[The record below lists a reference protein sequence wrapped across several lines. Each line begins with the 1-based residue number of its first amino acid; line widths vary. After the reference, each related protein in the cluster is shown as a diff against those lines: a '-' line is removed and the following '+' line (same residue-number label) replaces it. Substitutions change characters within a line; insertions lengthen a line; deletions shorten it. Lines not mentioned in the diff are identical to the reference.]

1 VSPLSESFDS
11 SHAMLLYRLLI
22 LLLLPVAIGR
32 LLIRSFGEPAY
43 RRHLDERFGKVR
55 STQNVDVWLHA
66 VSAGETIAAEPL
78 VRALL
83 ARSLTVF
90 LTVSTPA
97 GREAA
102 QRLYGNK
109 VRMAYSPYDTW
120 LCVSFFLSRVRPRL
134 ALFMETE
141 IWPGWLASLQQRGIP
156 AALINGRLSDKSYQ
170 RYARIRGLIKPALL
184 RFALI
189 GCQSSAHR
197 ERFLALGATPQQV
210 QALGSIKFDASLPDD
225 LPVRI
230 QEKQSTLGAAPL
242 FLAASTH
249 PGEDAQ
255 CLEAFKILRQ
265 SFESLRLVLA
275 PRHVTR
281 AQSLLEEAQAAGW
294 RACSTSDP
302 CLDQEVDVFVLD
314 EMGQLLTWYGLASL
328 TFVGG
333 SLVPHGGHNF
343 MEAALVGCPILVGP
357 SLYNFESMADAFL
370 TERAMIQVSGSQSLA
385 SEASKVLSE
394 PDRAEVLRRKALA
407 MVRQETGALERTL
420 RALQEKGL
428 LGPTEQDQ

>member
-1 VSPLSESFDS
+1 
-11 SHAMLLYRLLI
+11 MLLYRLLI

-32 LLIRSFGEPAY
+32 LLIRSLAEPAY
-43 RRHLDERFGKVR
+43 RRHLGERFGRVQ
-55 STQNVDVWLHA
+55 STQKVDVWLHA

-78 VRALL
+78 VRALH
-83 ARSLTVF
+83 AQGLTIF

-120 LCVSFFLSRVRPRL
+120 VCVATFLSQVRPRL

-141 IWPGWLASLQQRGIP
+141 IWPGWLESLQQRRVP

-189 GCQSSAHR
+189 GCQSPAHR
-197 ERFLALGATPQQV
+197 ERFLALGANSQQV
-210 QALGSIKFDASLPDD
+210 QTLGSIKFDASLPED

-230 QEKQSTLGAAPL
+230 KEKQSTLGTAPI

-281 AQSLLEEAQAAGW
+281 AQTLLEEAQTAGW
-294 RACSTSDP
+294 RTCSTSDP
-302 CLDQEVDVFVLD
+302 RLDQAADVLVLD

-343 MEAALVGCPILVGP
+343 MEAALVGCPIIVGP

-370 TERAMIQVSGSQSLA
+370 TERAMIQVSDSQSLA
-385 SEASKVLSE
+385 SEATHLLNQ
-394 PDRAEVLRRKALA
+394 PDRAEALRQRALSV
-407 MVRQETGALERTL
+407 VRQETGALERTI
-420 RALQEKGL
+420 RALQDKGL
-428 LGPTEQDQ
+428 LEPS

>member
-1 VSPLSESFDS
+1 
-11 SHAMLLYRLLI
+11 MLLYRLLI

-32 LLIRSFGEPAY
+32 LLIRSLAEPAY
-43 RRHLDERFGKVR
+43 RRHLGERFGRVQ
-55 STQNVDVWLHA
+55 STQKVDVWLHA

-78 VRALL
+78 VRALH
-83 ARSLTVF
+83 AQGLTIF

-120 LCVSFFLSRVRPRL
+120 VCVATFLSQVRPRM

-141 IWPGWLASLQQRGIP
+141 IWPGWLESLHQRRVP

-189 GCQSSAHR
+189 GCQSPAHR
-197 ERFLALGATPQQV
+197 ERFLALGANSQQV
-210 QALGSIKFDASLPDD
+210 QTLGSIKFDASLPED

-230 QEKQSTLGAAPL
+230 KEKQSTLGTAPI

-281 AQSLLEEAQAAGW
+281 AQTLLEEAQTAGW
-294 RACSTSDP
+294 RTCSTSDP
-302 CLDQEVDVFVLD
+302 RLDQAADVLVLD

-343 MEAALVGCPILVGP
+343 MEAALVGCPIIVGP

-370 TERAMIQVSGSQSLA
+370 TERAMIQVSDSQSLA
-385 SEASKVLSE
+385 SEATHLLNQ
-394 PDRAEVLRRKALA
+394 PDRAEALRQRALSV
-407 MVRQETGALERTL
+407 VRQETGALERTI
-420 RALQEKGL
+420 RALQDKGL
-428 LGPTEQDQ
+428 LEPS

>member
-1 VSPLSESFDS
+1 
-11 SHAMLLYRLLI
+11 MLLYRLLI

-32 LLIRSFGEPAY
+32 LLIRSLAEPAY
-43 RRHLDERFGKVR
+43 RRHLGERFGRVQ
-55 STQNVDVWLHA
+55 STQKVDVWLHA

-78 VRALL
+78 VRALH
-83 ARSLTVF
+83 AQGLTIF

-120 LCVSFFLSRVRPRL
+120 VCVATFLSQVRPRL

-141 IWPGWLASLQQRGIP
+141 IWPGWLESLQQRRVP

-170 RYARIRGLIKPALL
+170 RYARIKGLIKPALL

-189 GCQSSAHR
+189 GCQSPAHR
-197 ERFLALGATPQQV
+197 ERFLALGANSQQV
-210 QALGSIKFDASLPDD
+210 QTLGSIKFDASLPED

-230 QEKQSTLGAAPL
+230 KEKQSTLGTAPI

-281 AQSLLEEAQAAGW
+281 AQTLLEEAQTAGW
-294 RACSTSDP
+294 RTCSTSDP
-302 CLDQEVDVFVLD
+302 WLDQAADVLVLD

-343 MEAALVGCPILVGP
+343 MEAALVGCPIIVGP

-370 TERAMIQVSGSQSLA
+370 TERAMIQVSDSQSLA
-385 SEASKVLSE
+385 SEATHLLNQ
-394 PDRAEVLRRKALA
+394 PDRAEALRQRALSV
-407 MVRQETGALERTL
+407 VRQETGALERTI
-420 RALQEKGL
+420 RALQDKGL
-428 LGPTEQDQ
+428 LEPS

>member
-1 VSPLSESFDS
+1 
-11 SHAMLLYRLLI
+11 MLLYRLLI

-32 LLIRSFGEPAY
+32 LLIRSLAEPAY
-43 RRHLDERFGKVR
+43 RRHLGERFGRVQ
-55 STQNVDVWLHA
+55 STQKVDVWLHA

-78 VRALL
+78 VRALH
-83 ARSLTVF
+83 AQGLTIF

-120 LCVSFFLSRVRPRL
+120 VCVATFLSQVRPRM

-141 IWPGWLASLQQRGIP
+141 IWPGWLESLQQRRVP

-189 GCQSSAHR
+189 GCQSPAHR
-197 ERFLALGATPQQV
+197 ERFLALGANSQQV
-210 QALGSIKFDASLPDD
+210 QTLGSIKFDASLPED

-230 QEKQSTLGAAPL
+230 KEKQSTLGTAPI

-281 AQSLLEEAQAAGW
+281 AQTLLEEAQTAGW
-294 RACSTSDP
+294 RTCSTSDP
-302 CLDQEVDVFVLD
+302 WLDQAADVLVLD

-343 MEAALVGCPILVGP
+343 MEAALVGCPIIVGP

-370 TERAMIQVSGSQSLA
+370 TERAMIQVSDSQSLA
-385 SEASKVLSE
+385 SEATHLLNQ
-394 PDRAEVLRRKALA
+394 PDRAEALRQRALSV
-407 MVRQETGALERTL
+407 VRQETGALERTI
-420 RALQEKGL
+420 RALQDKGL
-428 LGPTEQDQ
+428 LEPS

>member
-1 VSPLSESFDS
+1 
-11 SHAMLLYRLLI
+11 MLLYRLLI

-32 LLIRSFGEPAY
+32 LLIRSLAEPAY
-43 RRHLDERFGKVR
+43 RRHLGERFGRVQ
-55 STQNVDVWLHA
+55 STQKVDVWLHA

-78 VRALL
+78 VRALH
-83 ARSLTVF
+83 AQGLTIF

-120 LCVSFFLSRVRPRL
+120 VCVATFLSQVRPRM

-141 IWPGWLASLQQRGIP
+141 IWPGWLESLQQRRVP

-189 GCQSSAHR
+189 GCQSPAHR
-197 ERFLALGATPQQV
+197 ERFLALGANSQQV
-210 QALGSIKFDASLPDD
+210 QTLGSIKFDASLPED

-230 QEKQSTLGAAPL
+230 KEKQSTLGTAPI

-281 AQSLLEEAQAAGW
+281 AQTLLEEAQTAGW
-294 RACSTSDP
+294 RTCSTSDP
-302 CLDQEVDVFVLD
+302 RLDQAADVLVLD

-343 MEAALVGCPILVGP
+343 MEAALVGCPIIVGP

-370 TERAMIQVSGSQSLA
+370 TERAMIQVSDSQSLA
-385 SEASKVLSE
+385 SEATHLLNQ
-394 PDRAEVLRRKALA
+394 PDRAEALRQRALSV
-407 MVRQETGALERTL
+407 VRQETGALERTI
-420 RALQEKGL
+420 RALQDKGL
-428 LGPTEQDQ
+428 LEPS

>member
-1 VSPLSESFDS
+1 
-11 SHAMLLYRLLI
+11 MLLYRLLI

-32 LLIRSFGEPAY
+32 LLIRSLAEPAY
-43 RRHLDERFGKVR
+43 RRHLGERFGRVQ
-55 STQNVDVWLHA
+55 STQKVDVWLHA

-78 VRALL
+78 VRALH
-83 ARSLTVF
+83 AQGLTIF

-120 LCVSFFLSRVRPRL
+120 VCVATFLSQVRPRL

-141 IWPGWLASLQQRGIP
+141 IWPGWLESLQQRRVP

-189 GCQSSAHR
+189 GCQSPAHR
-197 ERFLALGATPQQV
+197 ERFLALGANSQQV
-210 QALGSIKFDASLPDD
+210 QTLGSIKFDASLPED

-230 QEKQSTLGAAPL
+230 KEKQSTLGTAPI

-281 AQSLLEEAQAAGW
+281 AQTLLEEAQTAGW
-294 RACSTSDP
+294 RTCSTSDP
-302 CLDQEVDVFVLD
+302 WLDQAADVLVLD

-343 MEAALVGCPILVGP
+343 MEAALVGCPIIVGP

-370 TERAMIQVSGSQSLA
+370 TERAMIQVSDSQSLA
-385 SEASKVLSE
+385 SEATHLLNQ
-394 PDRAEVLRRKALA
+394 PDRAEALRQRALSV
-407 MVRQETGALERTL
+407 VRQETGALERTI
-420 RALQEKGL
+420 RALQDKGL
-428 LGPTEQDQ
+428 LEPS